1 MKTIIEFINEAYK
14 AKMSKVFSSI
24 HTLENA
30 LLRGRGGRSSLP
42 KIITKEDFNALTDNI
57 YKEYKVFVN
66 SYIFS
71 DDGELYLAYVQKSE
85 VDTGKLK
92 GGTYKYNISIFIESG
107 YKLNKLHFSGFE
119 IPADNISNNEDLIK
133 TFKNGISLN
142 QLVKKYKYDV
152 YSELN
157 SSAQKFVKEL
167 EEK

>member
-14 AKMSKVFSSI
+14 SKMSKTFSSI
-24 HTLENA
+24 YTLENA
-30 LLRGRGGRSSLP
+30 LLRSRGGKSSLP
-42 KIITKEDFNALTDNI
+42 KTITKEDFNELTNNI

-71 DDGELYLAYVQKSE
+71 DDSELYLAYVQKSE
-85 VDTGKLK
+85 EDNGKLK
-92 GGTYKYNISIFIESG
+92 GGKYKYSISIFIESG
-107 YKLNKLHFSGFE
+107 HKLNKLHFSGYE
-119 IPADNISNNEDLIK
+119 VPGDNISHNEDLIK

>member
-1 MKTIIEFINEAYK
+1 MKTLIDCINEAYN
-14 AKMSKVFSSI
+14 AKMSKSFSTI
-24 HTLENA
+24 DKLRRA
-30 LLRGRGGRSSLP
+30 LMGHPGSRSSLP
-42 KIITKEDFNALTDNI
+42 KTLTEEEFNTLSNNI
-57 YKEYKVFVN
+57 YKEYRVFVN

-71 DDGELYLAYVQKSE
+71 DDGELYLAYVSKGE
-85 VDTGKLK
+85 EDTGKLK

-119 IPADNISNNEDLIK
+119 IPANNISNNEDLIK

-152 YSELN
+152 YSKLN

>member
-1 MKTIIEFINEAYK
+1 MKSLIDCINEAYK
-14 AKMSKVFSSI
+14 IKMSKVFSTI
-24 HTLENA
+24 DKLERA
-30 LLRGRGGRSSLP
+30 LMWHPGSRSSLP
-42 KIITKEDFNALTDNI
+42 KTLTEEEFKALSDNI

-66 SYIFS
+66 GYIFS

-92 GGTYKYNISIFIESG
+92 GGTYKYSISIFIESG

-152 YSELN
+152 YSKLN